1 MRYNDTKTEGV
12 LTLCGRFTLGVTM
25 EELMLRYMLDDI
37 PEYMDYRPRYN
48 IAPTQQVVAIIH
60 DGTRRR
66 AGTLRWGLIPHWA
79 KDISIGSKLIN
90 ARSETLLE
98 KPAFRESFLRKRCL
112 IPADG
117 FYEWQKQENGKKV
130 PFRITMEDKGI
141 FSFAGLY
148 DIWINPEGQKVSS
161 CTIIT
166 TRPNSLMSPIHDRM
180 PVVIPSGQEDRWLN
194 RSVQRPEEIS
204 SLLSPYPANQM
215 QAYPVSAAVGK
226 VANDSIEL
234 ISPV

>member
-1 MRYNDTKTEGV
+1 MLYTDTKTEGV

-37 PEYMDYRPRYN
+37 PEYIDYRPRYN
-48 IAPTQQVVAIIH
+48 IAPTQQVIAVIH
-60 DGTRRR
+60 DGARRR

-117 FYEWQKQENGKKV
+117 FYEWQKQENGKKA
-130 PFRITMEDKGI
+130 PFRITMQDQGI

-148 DIWINPEGQKVSS
+148 DIWISPEGKKVSS

-180 PVVIPSGQEDRWLN
+180 PVVIPPGQEELWLN

-204 SLLSPYPANQM
+204 PLLIPYPASQM